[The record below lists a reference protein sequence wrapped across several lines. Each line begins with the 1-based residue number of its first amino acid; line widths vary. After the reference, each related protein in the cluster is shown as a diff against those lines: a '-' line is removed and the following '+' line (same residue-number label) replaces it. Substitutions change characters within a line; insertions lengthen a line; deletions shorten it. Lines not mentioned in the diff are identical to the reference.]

1 MSTSATSHLLPVFA
15 RVDLGFTSGEGC
27 WLTATNGD
35 RYLDFTSGVAVN
47 ALGHCHP
54 ALVAALQEQA
64 TKLWHMS
71 NLFKSPDGEKLAAR
85 LCEESFA
92 DFVFFC
98 NSGAE
103 AMEGVIKLVR
113 HYHFSKGN
121 PERYRIIT
129 FEGAFHGR
137 TLATLAATGA
147 PHIALFLALA
157 AVVMQIFLREDPRL
171 DFFALLSP
179 FVIVALPAM
188 LLDPVAVNE
197 VMRATAM
204 AVNPALTSTA
214 LYEDTTDKPEC
225 GGVSA
230 NANLGVY
237 SGSGW
242 SSAQTRYLREPT
254 EPTEHE
260 VFESVIGFSSA
271 DAAAKFV
278 AAQSNKWPV
287 CNGRYVTTT
296 SPRGVPRTRWVS
308 TVSQE
313 NGMLTA
319 SSVEEGGRAWVC
331 QHALTARNNVVV
343 DVQACGSNVM
353 QQGAAIAKMLADRI
367 Q

>member
-1 MSTSATSHLLPVFA
+1 MSVTTMQTRPLLVTARQSVPADTADWPLVQPWPQGAWQHADRPGRGNSRRAWVFIGA
-15 RVDLGFTSGEGC
+15 
-27 WLTATNGD
+27 AA
-35 RYLDFTSGVAVN
+35 AVI
-47 ALGHCHP
+47 A
-54 ALVAALQEQA
+54 ALVATLVAV
-64 TKLWHMS
+64 
-71 NLFKSPDGEKLAAR
+71 LAAYG
-85 LCEESFA
+85 
-92 DFVFFC
+92 
-98 NSGAE
+98 GA
-103 AMEGVIKLVR
+103 
-113 HYHFSKGN
+113 
-121 PERYRIIT
+121 
-129 FEGAFHGR
+129 
-137 TLATLAATGA
+137 AAT
-147 PHIALFLALA
+147 PA
-157 AVVMQIFLREDPRL
+157 AGPAVTVD
-171 DFFALLSP
+171 
-179 FVIVALPAM
+179 ALPAM